1 MHQERTLERKLVIYG
16 ASVGMRKGMTLSEKE
31 ILKLVQAGDREAYG
45 EIVRKY
51 MQPAYY
57 IALGFVHNHQ
67 DALDLSQE
75 AFVKAF
81 RNIKR
86 FDTEKAFFP
95 WFYKLMKN
103 LCLDYLK
110 KRRRRVEVPLEE
122 GQVSCERGENREVKA
137 TLWRGIAELPFEQ
150 RELII
155 LRYFQQFSYKE
166 IAEITARPVGT
177 IMSSLYYAKR
187 KLKEILAE
195 HLGFER
201 EKIRE
206 N

>member
-1 MHQERTLERKLVIYG
+1 MPQERAIEGKLVIYG
-16 ASVGMRKGMTLSEKE
+16 VRAGMSEGKTLSEKGL
-31 ILKLVQAGDREAYG
+31 LKLVQEGDREAYG

-51 MQPAYY
+51 MKSAYY
-57 IALGFVHNHQ
+57 IALGIVHNHQ

-86 FDTEKAFFP
+86 FDTDKAFFP

-103 LCLDYLK
+103 LCLDHLK

-122 GQVSCERGENREVKA
+122 SQVSSEDEKNREVKA

-166 IAEITARPVGT
+166 IAEITAKPVGT
-177 IMSSLYYAKR
+177 IMSSLYYAKK
-187 KLKEILAE
+187 KLKKILAG
-195 HLGFER
+195 HLGFDQ
-201 EKIRE
+201 E
-206 N
+206 NKGEN